1 MNKILFLVSAIA
13 LVACGSGSIKTE
25 VDVKA
30 GETDITAGECKH
42 FSSGLFG
49 FGSSWPLDITNT
61 DGSELKEGLEE
72 GHYVVSADGQVT
84 DAEEA
89 CEETTETDGSAD
101 TDGDDTSTETTEAT
115 DESTTNDEDDTSTET
130 TEATEE
136 DASSETKYDSPRDHN

>member
-25 VDVKA
+25 MAVKA
-30 GETDITAGECKH
+30 GETEMNAGECKH

-49 FGSSWPLDITNT
+49 FGSSWPLDITST
-61 DGSELKEGLEE
+61 EGSELEGGADLEE

-89 CEETTETDGSAD
+89 CEETKENDDSAA
-101 TDGDDTSTETTEAT
+101 TDGDSDDAT
-115 DESTTNDEDDTSTET
+115 DENTTDEDDTP
-130 TEATEE
+130 TEATEATE
-136 DASSETKYDSPRDHN
+136 GDADSETQDNCAPNGC

>member
-30 GETDITAGECKH
+30 GETEMNAGECKH

-89 CEETTETDGSAD
+89 CEETTENDDSAA
-101 TDGDDTSTETTEAT
+101 TDGDSDDATDENTTDNAETETTE
-115 DESTTNDEDDTSTET
+115 EG
-130 TEATEE
+130 
-136 DASSETKYDSPRDHN
+136 DASSEEPDNENVSNKMNRAL